1 MIHEFSRISLASRL
15 KPSFIASSLGNE
27 YAARTYGFGPD
38 TVEKQVP
45 GTNKTEKQ
53 VYFRIMRGF

>member
-1 MIHEFSRISLASRL
+1 M
-15 KPSFIASSLGNE
+15 ASSLGNE

-45 GTNKTEKQ
+45 GTNKTEIMLHFSESETSLQ
-53 VYFRIMRGF
+53 VVKVRNGF

>member
-1 MIHEFSRISLASRL
+1 MSFANRL

-45 GTNKTEKQ
+45 GTSKTETIFIL
-53 VYFRIMRGF
+53 VGFELGGS

>member
-1 MIHEFSRISLASRL
+1 M
-15 KPSFIASSLGNE
+15 ASSLGNE

-45 GTNKTEKQ
+45 GTNKTE
-53 VYFRIMRGF
+53 IMLQFD